1 MRVLW
6 GERQILQVRLKIYW
20 ELFGTGRTM
29 DKETTVKTTDEI
41 RLKVDKDRV
50 LAASKERVHS
60 INVLVQ
66 DRKVKLYNTYFIWGS
81 ISDWLHIYI
90 PLEIAWVAPLS
101 LEFLD

>member
-1 MRVLW
+1 MVRVSW
-6 GERQILQVRLKIYW
+6 GERRILQAQLKIYW

-50 LAASKERVHS
+50 QAASKERVHS

-66 DRKVKLYNTYFIWGS
+66 GRKVKLYNIYFIWGS

-90 PLEIAWVAPLS
+90 YTTGDS
-101 LEFLD
+101 LGCAVVS